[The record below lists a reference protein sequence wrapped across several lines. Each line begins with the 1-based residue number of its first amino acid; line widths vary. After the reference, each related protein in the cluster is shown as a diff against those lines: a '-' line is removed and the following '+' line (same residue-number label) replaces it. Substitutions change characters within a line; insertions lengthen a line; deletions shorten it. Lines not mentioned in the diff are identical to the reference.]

1 MKRFNFL
8 KNIYKFSFVITGI
21 ILSSCNSTSNI
32 EIKPNTGG
40 TFSYCS
46 VNRLQHFHPTLISDE
61 STKLVANQIFEGL
74 VKLNHETLE
83 TEPSIAGEVSFD
95 QKKFIY
101 TFKIKEGVYFHDNPC
116 FKNGKGRKLNA
127 DDIIY
132 TFKNLCTKQLVNSAY
147 HTVLKGVVKGVEDY
161 FLGQSDN
168 IQGIRKIDNSTIEI
182 ELHRPNGLF
191 LRKLT
196 GINFSIVA
204 KEALKKYGI
213 GNNVGTGPFIPLKF
227 DKYND
232 QQILIKNLNYHGID
246 KNGNKLP
253 YLDSIQITFDTSLKE
268 QIKLVVNKKLS
279 TVLNLPFK
287 AVKRVIRDNKDK
299 FDKDVK
305 MQNAPF
311 LSSHFIEF
319 NINKGILKNRHLRKA
334 INYGLNKQ
342 ELTFK
347 VFGETRG
354 KTGNAGISHPNLIN
368 YRKNGVNGYSF
379 NLDSAKS
386 HLKRAKLDSN
396 SLDIE
401 LDISQDDYKALSI
414 ADEIR
419 FQLGQNL
426 GLNIKI
432 NVVPQRYKLEKSRYA
447 KGDMY
452 ISNVTA
458 SYPSP
463 EGFLNIFYG
472 KTVPKSLNTPSYPN
486 TTRFI
491 NRDFDRMMDRA
502 RRSIDEENA
511 NQSFAAAE
519 RLLMDECPIAML
531 WYEETN
537 RLIDSTVKNFTLN
550 KVQLLYFSKVYIS
563 K

>member
-1 MKRFNFL
+1 MKRFNL
-8 KNIYKFSFVITGI
+8 PRNIYKFSFVILGI
-21 ILSSCNSTSNI
+21 ILNSCSTPSNF
-32 EIKPNTGG
+32 ETTPNTGG
-40 TFSYCS
+40 AFSFCS
-46 VNRLQHFHPTLISDE
+46 PNRLQHFHPTLISDE
-61 STKLVANQIFEGL
+61 STYLVANQIFEGL

-83 TEPSIAGEVSFD
+83 TEPSIAEKISFD

-101 TFKIKEGVYFHDNPC
+101 TFKIKESIYFHDSPC

-127 DDIIY
+127 NDIIY

-161 FLGQSDN
+161 FMGQSDN
-168 IQGIRKIDNSTIEI
+168 ISGIRKIDNSTIEI

-204 KEALKKYGI
+204 KEALQKYGI
-213 GNNVGTGPFIPLKF
+213 ENNVGTGPFIPLKF

-246 KNGNKLP
+246 KEGNKLP
-253 YLDSIQITFDTSLKE
+253 YLDSIKITFDTSLKE
-268 QIKLVVNKKLS
+268 QIKLVVDKKLS

-287 AVKRVIRDNKDK
+287 AVKRIIRNNKNK
-299 FDKDVK
+299 FDKEVK

-319 NINKGILKNRHLRKA
+319 NINKGILKNKHLRKA

-386 HLKRAKLDSN
+386 HLKLARLDSN

-458 SYPSP
+458 NYPSP

-537 RLIDSTVKNFTLN
+537 RLIDSQVKNFTLN
-550 KVQLLYFSKVYIS
+550 KLQLLSFSKVYIS

>member
-1 MKRFNFL
+1 MKRFNL
-8 KNIYKFSFVITGI
+8 PRNIYKFSFVILGI
-21 ILSSCNSTSNI
+21 ILNSCSTPSNF
-32 EIKPNTGG
+32 ETTPNTGG
-40 TFSYCS
+40 AFSFCS
-46 VNRLQHFHPTLISDE
+46 PNRLQHFHPTLISDE
-61 STKLVANQIFEGL
+61 STYLVANQIFEGL

-83 TEPSIAGEVSFD
+83 TEPSIAEKISFD

-101 TFKIKEGVYFHDNPC
+101 TFKIKESIYFHDSPC

-127 DDIIY
+127 NDIIY

-161 FLGQSDN
+161 FMGQSDN
-168 IQGIRKIDNSTIEI
+168 ISGIRKIDNSTIEI

-204 KEALKKYGI
+204 KEALQKYGI
-213 GNNVGTGPFIPLKF
+213 ENNVGTGPFIPLKF

-246 KNGNKLP
+246 KEGNKLP
-253 YLDSIQITFDTSLKE
+253 YLDSIKITFDTSLKE
-268 QIKLVVNKKLS
+268 QIKLVVDKKLS

-287 AVKRVIRDNKDK
+287 AVKRIIRNNKNK
-299 FDKDVK
+299 FDKEVK

-319 NINKGILKNRHLRKA
+319 NINKGILKNKHLRKA

-386 HLKRAKLDSN
+386 HLKLARLDSN

-458 SYPSP
+458 NYPSP

-472 KTVPKSLNTPSYPN
+472 KTDPKSLNTPSYPN

-537 RLIDSTVKNFTLN
+537 RLIDSQVKNFTLN
-550 KVQLLYFSKVYIS
+550 KLQLLSFSKVYIS

>member
-1 MKRFNFL
+1 ML
-8 KNIYKFSFVITGI
+8 GI
-21 ILSSCNSTSNI
+21 ILNSCSTPSNF
-32 EIKPNTGG
+32 ETTPNTGG
-40 TFSYCS
+40 AFSFCS
-46 VNRLQHFHPTLISDE
+46 PNRLQHFHPTLISDE
-61 STKLVANQIFEGL
+61 STYLVANQIFEGL
-74 VKLNHETLE
+74 VKLNHETLK
-83 TEPSIAGEVSFD
+83 TEPSIAEKISFD

-101 TFKIKEGVYFHDNPC
+101 TFKIKESIYFHDSPC
-116 FKNGKGRKLNA
+116 FINGKGRELNA

-161 FLGQSDN
+161 FMGQSDN
-168 IQGIRKIDNSTIEI
+168 ISGIRKIDNSTIEI

-204 KEALKKYGI
+204 KEALQKYGI
-213 GNNVGTGPFIPLKF
+213 ENNVGTGPFIPLKF

-246 KNGNKLP
+246 KEGNKLP
-253 YLDSIQITFDTSLKE
+253 YLDSIKITFDTSSKE
-268 QIKLVVNKKLS
+268 QIKLVVDKKLS

-287 AVKRVIRDNKDK
+287 AVKRIIRNNKNK
-299 FDKDVK
+299 FDKEVK

-319 NINKGILKNRHLRKA
+319 NINKGILKNKHLRKA

-368 YRKNGVNGYSF
+368 YRKNGVNGYS
-379 NLDSAKS
+379 LRGDSAKS
-386 HLKRAKLDSN
+386 HLKLARLDSN

-458 SYPSP
+458 NYPSP

-537 RLIDSTVKNFTLN
+537 RLIDSQVKNFTLN
-550 KVQLLYFSKVYIS
+550 KLQLLSFSKVYIS

>member
-1 MKRFNFL
+1 MKRFNL
-8 KNIYKFSFVITGI
+8 PKNIYKFSFVMLGI
-21 ILSSCNSTSNI
+21 ILNSCSTPSNF
-32 EIKPNTGG
+32 ETTPNTGG
-40 TFSYCS
+40 AFSFCS
-46 VNRLQHFHPTLISDE
+46 PNRLQHFHPTLISDE
-61 STKLVANQIFEGL
+61 STYLVANQIFEGL
-74 VKLNHETLE
+74 VKLNHETLK
-83 TEPSIAGEVSFD
+83 TEPSIAEKISFD

-101 TFKIKEGVYFHDNPC
+101 TFKIKESIYFHDSPC
-116 FKNGKGRKLNA
+116 FINGKGRKLNA

-161 FLGQSDN
+161 FMGQSDN
-168 IQGIRKIDNSTIEI
+168 ISGIRKIDNSTIEI

-204 KEALKKYGI
+204 KEALQKYGI
-213 GNNVGTGPFIPLKF
+213 ENNVGTGPFIPLKF

-246 KNGNKLP
+246 KEGNKLP
-253 YLDSIQITFDTSLKE
+253 YLDSIKITFDTSLKE
-268 QIKLVVNKKLS
+268 QIKLVVDKKLS

-287 AVKRVIRDNKDK
+287 AVKRIIRNNKNK
-299 FDKDVK
+299 FDKEVK

-319 NINKGILKNRHLRKA
+319 NINKGILKNKHLRKA

-386 HLKRAKLDSN
+386 HLKLARLDSN

-458 SYPSP
+458 NYPSP

-537 RLIDSTVKNFTLN
+537 RLIDSQVKNFTLN
-550 KVQLLYFSKVYIS
+550 KLQLLSFSKVYIS